1 MENNQNKLDYI
12 AENIGAI
19 NKTLEFQAKQLEEHI
34 KRTSLLEERLQ
45 PIEDHVKFI
54 QGLMRLIAYCAT
66 IAGLILSYIQV
77 FRGIK

>member
-1 MENNQNKLDYI
+1 MDNQNKIDYI
-12 AENIGAI
+12 VENIGAI

-34 KRTSLLEERLQ
+34 KRTNMLEDRLK

-66 IAGLILSYIQV
+66 IAGLILSFIQV
-77 FRGIK
+77 IKGAK